1 MYAIIE
7 TGGKQYR
14 VQEGQT
20 IKVEKLLQPAGE
32 TIEIEKVLLVSDDS
46 NVTVGTPY
54 VEGARVKAKVV
65 ETAKDKKVLVFK
77 KKPRKG
83 FKRLRG
89 HRQFYTKLQI
99 ENISI
104 GG

>member
-20 IKVEKLLQPAGE
+20 IKVEKIEAPAGE
-32 TIEIEKVLLVSDDS
+32 IVELDRVLLVSDSD
-46 NVTVGTPY
+46 NITVGTPY
-54 VEGARVKAKVV
+54 VEGAKVKAKVV

-83 FKRLRG
+83 YKRLCG

>member
-20 IKVEKLLQPAGE
+20 IKVEKLSKPAGE
-32 TIEIEKVLLVSDDS
+32 TVEIEKVLLVSDDD

-54 VEGARVKAKVV
+54 VEGAKVKAKVV

-89 HRQFYTKLQI
+89 HRQLYTKLQI

>member
-1 MYAIIE
+1 MYAIVE

-14 VQEGQT
+14 VREGQT
-20 IKVEKLLQPAGE
+20 IKVEKIEVPAGE
-32 TIEIEKVLLVSDDS
+32 TVELDRVLLVSDSD

-54 VEGARVKAKVV
+54 VEGAKVKAKVV
-65 ETAKDKKVLVFK
+65 ETKKDKKVLVFK

-99 ENISI
+99 ENITI